1 MPNIRVT
8 IDQIEVTKDGDPSGK
23 GQLYWLF
30 KANNTTIS
38 SKSVSAP
45 KKVSSGENIDINAT
59 QTITVDDNDTLRVY
73 LSVSDKDS
81 GFDGADESVSR
92 NLTYDASNNWGD
104 GPLRVNLSDGP
115 LDVTVYGQIDVV

>member
-1 MPNIRVT
+1 
-8 IDQIEVTKDGDPSGK
+8 
-23 GQLYWLF
+23 
-30 KANNTTIS
+30 
-38 SKSVSAP
+38 VSAP

-81 GFDGADESVSR
+81 GFDGADDSVSR

>member
-1 MPNIRVT
+1 MPDIRIT
-8 IDQIEVTKDGDPSGK
+8 IDQIEVTKDGDPSGE
-23 GQLYWLF
+23 GELYWLF
-30 KANNTTIS
+30 KANNTTLS

-45 KKVSSGENIDINAT
+45 EKVSSGGNIDLNAT

-81 GFDGADESVSR
+81 GFDGADESASR
-92 NLTYDASNNWGD
+92 NLTYYASNNWGD
-104 GPLRVNLSDGP
+104 GPLQVNLSNGP